1 MDPTTQL
8 YMTLALQGLG
18 LAFVGFL
25 VSIGIGFAV
34 TAIIH
39 QTKKYDS
46 FKVAIRRILIRRV
59 IPIYFLIIAILM
71 LVVALIPYY
80 SPASFLG

>member
-8 YMTLALQGLG
+8 YMKLTLQGLG

-34 TAIIH
+34 TAVVH
-39 QTKKYDS
+39 QIKKYDN
-46 FKVAIRRILIRRV
+46 FKAAMRRVLIRRV